1 VDGPFD
7 VAVIGG
13 GPAGATAARILA
25 GGGARVC
32 LLDKARFPR
41 PKACGGALSP
51 RTLRFLP
58 TGVDRLIRAHI
69 SRAVFTF
76 ASHRP
81 FEVVSASPMAYMICR
96 DEFDAWLLAEA
107 EAAGVVVRQGEAA
120 LHIERADSK
129 FVVRTSRSRLTIP
142 AVIGA
147 DGVNGTTARLL
158 FPGRPPARYAAF
170 EVEPASPILDGS
182 VEVDVGLYPGG
193 YAWAFPKRDRLN
205 VGVMVHRSAAAR
217 ARDLLGG
224 FLSQRGTVLSGDRIR
239 GAFVAAPD
247 ATPVPC
253 AQPGVLLVG
262 DAAHLADPFL
272 GEGIYS
278 AVRSGT
284 LAAQAILGEASPTGA
299 AARYADAVKE
309 ALWPD
314 LVAAA
319 RIAMLFHRMPRWWHH
334 LLSRMPNS
342 LRQVATVLGGEDT
355 YAGLLRRTLAEMEN
369 RAGTWIRRQL
379 ELGSPAWQAAPGEER
394 QT

>member
-1 VDGPFD
+1 MAPFD

-58 TGVDRLIRAHI
+58 AGVDRLIRTRI

-76 ASHRP
+76 LSRRP
-81 FEVVSASPMAYMICR
+81 FEIVSTSPMAYMICR
-96 DEFDAWLLAEA
+96 DEFDAWLVAEA
-107 EAAGVVVRQGEAA
+107 EAVGVVVRQGEAA
-120 LHIERADSK
+120 LHIEGVASK
-129 FVVRTSRSRLTIP
+129 FVIRTTSGRVTTP

-147 DGVNGTTARLL
+147 DGVNGITAKLL
-158 FPGRPPARYAAF
+158 FPERPPARYAAL
-170 EVEPASPILDGS
+170 EAEPESRILDDS

-217 ARDLLGG
+217 ARGLLGG
-224 FLSQRGTVLSGDRIR
+224 FLSQRGTVLSVDRVR

-253 AQPGVLLVG
+253 AVPGVLLVG

-278 AVRSGT
+278 AVRSGA
-284 LAAQAILGEASPTGA
+284 LAAQAILAEASPAGA
-299 AARYADAVKE
+299 ATRYADAVKD

-355 YAGLLRRTLAEMEN
+355 YAELLRRTIAEIED
-369 RAGTWIRRQL
+369 RAGTWIRQRL
-379 ELGSPAWQAAPGEER
+379 ELGSPAWQAAPGEKR